1 MQTTEPDRVVHVV
14 AGVLTEDRHV
24 FLTQRPPGSHLAG
37 KWEFPGGKISAGET
51 PYAALVR
58 ELAEEIGIVV
68 HDAVPYVSLWHRYPD
83 KKVLLDVWRVTRFSG
98 SPHGREGQPAAWQ
111 EITGLRP
118 SVFPAADRLVVR
130 RLQLPQLYAIS
141 AISQYGIASW
151 MDLLDRA
158 LSAGLS
164 LLQLREP
171 SMAHAEFRDIATE
184 VIARCHA
191 HGALVLVNGPSELAT
206 TLGADGVHLTSA
218 RLLRCQNRPLP
229 EDLLVGA
236 SCHNAAELSQA
247 ASIDSDFV
255 VLGPVEATAS
265 HPNAIPLGWTEF
277 ATLSAS
283 TPLPVYALGG
293 MRPQYLSKA
302 RQTGAHGL
310 AMIRG
315 FWEAREFADVVG
327 MFENGV
333 N

>member
-1 MQTTEPDRVVHVV
+1 MPTTEPDRIVHVV
-14 AGVLTEDRHV
+14 AGVLIEDRRV
-24 FLTQRPPGSHLAG
+24 FLTRRPPGSHLAG
-37 KWEFPGGKISAGET
+37 KWEFPGGKIAVGET

-68 HDAVPYVSLWHRYPD
+68 HDAVPYVSLRHRYPD
-83 KKVLLDVWRVTRFSG
+83 KEILLDVWRVTRFSG
-98 SPHGREGQPAAWQ
+98 SPHGREGQAVAWQ
-111 EITGLRP
+111 EITGMRP

-141 AISQYGIASW
+141 AISQYGIAPW
-151 MDLLDRA
+151 MDRLDRA

-171 SMAHAEFRDIATE
+171 SMPPAEFLGIASE

-191 HGALVLVNGPSELAT
+191 HGALVLVNGAPELAT
-206 TLGADGVHLTSA
+206 TLGADGVHLSSA

-236 SCHNAAELSQA
+236 SCHNAVELSQA
-247 ASIDSDFV
+247 TSIDSDFV
-255 VLGPVEATAS
+255 VLGPVEATPS
-265 HPNAIPLGWTEF
+265 HPNAIPLGWTKF
-277 ATLSAS
+277 AALSAS
-283 TPLPVYALGG
+283 TPLPVFALGG
-293 MRPQYLSKA
+293 MRPQHLSKA
-302 RQTGAHGL
+302 RQAGAHGL

-327 MFENGV
+327 MIENGV